1 MFDMV
6 STADNQENDSGAVK
20 VQRQKSETKNEN
32 EKKITETEIDNK
44 TSELFSDFQT
54 VLLSE
59 EEDAA
64 VIPSPG
70 FTKKQKFRGQNN
82 EILETGLLTY

>member
-1 MFDMV
+1 MV
-6 STADNQENDSGAVK
+6 SAANYQENDGGVN
-20 VQRQKSETKNEN
+20 VLRQKAETKNK
-32 EKKITETEIDNK
+32 KKITETDIETK

-59 EEDAA
+59 DEDVS
-64 VIPSPG
+64 VIPSPD

-82 EILETGLLTY
+82 EILETGLLTF